1 MINLVWLIPLF
12 PLIGFLINGL
22 GRNFWSKT
30 LVSWIGSVAI
40 LASFALSLGIF
51 LELNASDVKSFTV
64 PLFDWIQVGA
74 LRIPFSFLVDPLS
87 SIMLLIVTGIG
98 FLIHV
103 YSAGYMHNDGGFAKF
118 FAYLNLFIFFML

>member
-1 MINLVWLIPLF
+1 MINLVWLVPVF

-40 LASFALSLGIF
+40 LASFALSLSIF

-64 PLFDWIQVGA
+64 PLFDWIQVGS
-74 LRIPFSFLVDPLS
+74 LRIPF
-87 SIMLLIVTGIG
+87 
-98 FLIHV
+98 
-103 YSAGYMHNDGGFAKF
+103 
-118 FAYLNLFIFFML
+118 

>member
-40 LASFALSLGIF
+40 LASFALSLGIGCKIVHRSIIRLDSGRRF
-51 LELNASDVKSFTV
+51 THSILFFSRSFE
-64 PLFDWIQVGA
+64 
-74 LRIPFSFLVDPLS
+74 
-87 SIMLLIVTGIG
+87 
-98 FLIHV
+98 
-103 YSAGYMHNDGGFAKF
+103 
-118 FAYLNLFIFFML
+118 